1 MYKHH
6 LPTPTPTLGHK
17 VYREGEIIIMLGQL
31 VTTTACAKAQSCQL
45 QGHFSLWCTQCLL
58 DLASKPGGE
67 VLAKAE

>member
-1 MYKHH
+1 
-6 LPTPTPTLGHK
+6 
-17 VYREGEIIIMLGQL
+17 MLGQL